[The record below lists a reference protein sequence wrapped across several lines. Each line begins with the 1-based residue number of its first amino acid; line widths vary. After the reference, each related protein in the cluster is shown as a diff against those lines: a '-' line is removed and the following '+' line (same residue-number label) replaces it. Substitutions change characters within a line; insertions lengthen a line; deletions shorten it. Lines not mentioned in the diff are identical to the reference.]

1 MAEAMAASEA
11 ASRQSTLDGAR
22 DCDHPKTRKS
32 YTREYKLEVVR
43 FFREHNLNT
52 KHLRSEARQFLAL
65 SRFVSNN
72 VVLSA
77 EVTVEPLGVVLI
89 ISTYSC

>member
-43 FFREHNLNT
+43 FFREHNLALT
-52 KHLRSEARQFLAL
+52 VWSARQFLAL
-65 SRFVSNN
+65 SRFVSND
-72 VVLSA
+72 VVLS
-77 EVTVEPLGVVLI
+77 VTVEPLGVVVI
-89 ISTYSC
+89 ISAYSC